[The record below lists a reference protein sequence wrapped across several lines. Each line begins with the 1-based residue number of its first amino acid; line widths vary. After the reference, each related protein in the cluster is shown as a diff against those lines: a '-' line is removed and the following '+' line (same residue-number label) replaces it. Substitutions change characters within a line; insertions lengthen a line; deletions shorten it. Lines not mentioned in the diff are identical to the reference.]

1 MYTILITESNEL
13 ITSKRERI
21 MQRSK
26 LVDSLHFLTNPVYK
40 DIDMSS
46 FTVLMEYVLPVS
58 KEYKSE
64 ILTQSKELYKNHLE
78 YKLPFDTKLT
88 REAGDIEVQIS
99 FIKTDLDE
107 NGNGIQYVRKTSP
120 TTITIVPISAWSD
133 IIADD
138 SLGSVDQRLIQVQAM
153 VGALEE
159 MNKQLNENYDS
170 KADGL
175 SYKDNV
181 LHLLAGEKE
190 LGDGVIIKDCDCDD
204 NAADGIKV
212 IEF

>member
-26 LVDSLHFLTNPVYK
+26 LVDSLHFLTNPIYK
-40 DIDMSS
+40 DVDMSS
-46 FTVLMEYVLPVS
+46 FTVLMEYILPVS

-88 REAGDIEVQIS
+88 KEAGDIEVQIS

-107 NGNGIQYVRKTSP
+107 KGNSIQYVRKTSP

-181 LHLLAGEKE
+181 LQLLSGKKKISE
-190 LGDGVIIKDCDCDD
+190 VVIKDCDCDD
-204 NAADGIKV
+204 NSADGIKV